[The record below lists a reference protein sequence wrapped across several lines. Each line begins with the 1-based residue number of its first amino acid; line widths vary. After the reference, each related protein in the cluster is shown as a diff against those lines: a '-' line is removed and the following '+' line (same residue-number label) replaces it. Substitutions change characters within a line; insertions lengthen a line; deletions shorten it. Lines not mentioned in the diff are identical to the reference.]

1 MAGYSLFP
9 IMTFTY
15 SRRHGVCRADQ
26 AVAGRCADVARSPVD
41 DRVCRPELPDEL
53 QLFFD
58 PRFRAGTNEGYSVEV
73 DGVLPK
79 VRTPLRSQE
88 RGCLG
93 LTPEDFDCV
102 DVTVLSKANSL
113 VGAIV
118 DHVSL
123 VRLQG
128 RPRPPGCGQLLLCCA
143 PAIGARES
151 SRHHSRTSFALATVF
166 PKPPMLLSWVFMP
179 R

>member
-1 MAGYSLFP
+1 MLRSPSYVGDTQGGVARQSTGIPCFP

-26 AVAGRCADVARSPVD
+26 AVAGGCADVERSSVD
-41 DRVCRPELPDEL
+41 DRVCRQELPDEL

-58 PRFRAGTNEGYSVEV
+58 PRFRAGANEGYSVEV

-79 VRTPLRSQE
+79 IRTPLRSQE

-102 DVTVLSKANSL
+102 DVTVLSKTNSL

-123 VRLQG
+123 LRLSG
-128 RPRPPGCGQLLLCCA
+128 RGHQDGSAAFVLCACHR
-143 PAIGARES
+143 REEI
-151 SRHHSRTSFALATVF
+151 
-166 PKPPMLLSWVFMP
+166 
-179 R
+179 